1 MTIRTLPRAFDAVIA
16 VAFVVL
22 SLALAGATAVVGA

>member
-1 MTIRTLPRAFDAVIA
+1 MTIRTLPRAFDALIA

-22 SLALAGATAVVGA
+22 SLTLAGATVIVGA